1 MLLLNFVKSMQQFH
15 VVLERYHVVRDQ
27 IGELMGGRIH
37 RRIPTLRRTMALL
50 RTLATTILLK
60 KFLELRTRPLDG
72 TGLVHLLIQV
82 LRFERRVLVCLYLR
96 NLVMEEAKTST
107 RTPGIATRT
116 IREGQKR
123 PLTIIRTS
131 R

>member
-1 MLLLNFVKSMQQFH
+1 M
-15 VVLERYHVVRDQ
+15 D
-27 IGELMGGRIH
+27 
-37 RRIPTLRRTMALL
+37 LL
-50 RTLATTILLK
+50 RTLETTILLK

-72 TGLVHLLIQV
+72 TCLVHLLIQV
-82 LRFERRVLVCLYLR
+82 LRFERRVLVFLYLR

-123 PLTIIRTS
+123 TLTTIRTS
-131 R
+131 L